1 MFDRHFG
8 VWPKGLPHHLTPPA
22 TTLPENLT
30 VTARRFPE
38 KVAIHYYGT
47 PVTWAELERSADRLA
62 GWLATVAGVKRGD
75 RVLLFMQNSPQFVIG
90 YYAILRANAVVVPV
104 NTMSRVEELRHIAGD
119 TGAAAAVIGQ
129 EMLDVVMPLAVAGSG
144 VLRHVAVA
152 AYSDFLRVGTD
163 LDLPEA
169 VAAAKREV
177 AGEGLAG
184 EGLAD
189 WQSVMDAGHAPP
201 ALEIGLDDWCVL
213 PFSSGTT
220 GRPKGC
226 LHSHRTVGFT
236 MFATLCWSPSGPES
250 VSLVGLPLFHVT
262 GMQNSMNMLVFQG
275 STMVMMS
282 RWNRR
287 TAAALIARH
296 RVTHWRCITTMAV
309 DLLSDPEAG
318 QFDLSSLVA
327 VSGGGAQMPKAVAD
341 RLHALTGIEYIEGYG
356 LTETIAPTHINPYH
370 RPKRQCGGIPIF
382 DTDARVVD
390 PETLVELEP
399 GAVGEIVV
407 AGPQIFLGYWNRP
420 EETAAVFFE
429 RDGKRFFRTGDLGYY
444 DDEGYFFLVDRLKRM
459 INASG
464 FKVWPA
470 EVEAMMY
477 EHPDIQEVCIIATP
491 DPRRGESVKAVIV
504 PRAGRAPAAVEIQG
518 WCRERMAAYKV
529 PAVLEFADGLPKSP
543 TGKVMWRVL
552 QERERPS
559 PPPAPPST
567 QAP

>member
-22 TTLPENLT
+22 TTIPENLT
-30 VTARRFPE
+30 VTARRFPD
-38 KVAIHYYGT
+38 KTAIHYYGT
-47 PVTWAELERSADRLA
+47 PVSWAEIDRAADSLA
-62 GWLATVAGVKRGD
+62 GWLAAEAGVRRGD
-75 RVLLFMQNSPQFVIG
+75 RVLLFLQNSPQFVIA
-90 YYAILRANAVVVPV
+90 YYAILRANALVVPV
-104 NTMSRVEELRHIAGD
+104 NTMSRTEELRHIAED
-119 TGAAAAVIGQ
+119 TAAVAAIVGQ
-129 EMLDVVMPLAVAGSG
+129 EMLEVVAPLLGG
-144 VLRHVAVA
+144 GTLRRVAVA
-152 AYSDFLRVGTD
+152 AYSDYVRAATD

-169 VAAAKREV
+169 VAAPRREPS
-177 AGEGLAG
+177 GGG
-184 EGLAD
+184 FAD
-189 WQSVMDAGHAPP
+189 WQAVMQARHPAPP
-201 ALEIGLDDWCVL
+201 LEIGLDDWCVL

-236 MFATLCWSPSGPES
+236 MFANACWSPSSPES
-250 VSLVGLPLFHVT
+250 VSLVSLPLFHVT

-309 DLLSDPEAG
+309 DLLSDPEASR
-318 QFDLSSLVA
+318 FDLSSLVA

-341 RLHALTGIEYIEGYG
+341 RLHALTGIDYIEGYG

-390 PETLVELEP
+390 PETLAELGVGE
-399 GAVGEIVV
+399 VGEIVV
-407 AGPQIFLGYWNRP
+407 AGPQVFLGYWNRP
-420 EETAAVFFE
+420 EDTAAVFFE

-459 INASG
+459 INAAG

-491 DPRRGESVKAVIV
+491 DPRRGETVKAVVV
-504 PRAGRAPAAVEIQG
+504 PRAGRDPSVEEIRG

-529 PAVLEFADGLPKSP
+529 PAVVEFADGLPKSP
-543 TGKVMWRVL
+543 TGKVQWRVL
-552 QERERPS
+552 QERERQAG
-559 PPPAPPST
+559 PAA
-567 QAP
+567 QAS

>member
-8 VWPKGLPHHLTPPA
+8 VWPKGLPHSLTPPS
-22 TTLPENLT
+22 TTLPENLA
-30 VTARRFPE
+30 VTARRFPG

-47 PVTWAELERSADRLA
+47 PITWAELDRATDRLA
-62 GWLATVAGVKRGD
+62 GWLHAVAGVGRGD

-104 NTMSRVEELRHIAGD
+104 NTMSKIEELRHIAED
-119 TGAAAAVIGQ
+119 TGAGAAVVGQ
-129 EMLDVVMPLAVAGSG
+129 EMLDVVTPLTGDG
-144 VLRHVAVA
+144 PLRHVAVA
-152 AYSDFLRVGTD
+152 RYGDCLQVPTD
-163 LDLPEA
+163 LDLPDAVEA
-169 VAAAKREV
+169 PRRTVDGPGLVAW
-177 AGEGLAG
+177 
-184 EGLAD
+184 D
-189 WQSVMDAGHAPP
+189 TVMASDHTAPP
-201 ALEIGLDDWCVL
+201 LLVGLDDWCVL

-236 MFATLCWSPSGPES
+236 MFGTLVWSPSGPES
-250 VSLVGLPLFHVT
+250 ISLVSLPLFHVT
-262 GMQNSMNMLVFQG
+262 GMQNSMNMLIYQG
-275 STMVMMS
+275 STMVMTT

-309 DLLSDPEAG
+309 DLLSDPDVAS
-318 QFDLSSLVA
+318 FDLSSLVA
-327 VSGGGAQMPKAVAD
+327 VSGGGAQMPAAIAD
-341 RLHALTGIEYIEGYG
+341 RLHALTGIEYLEGYG
-356 LTETIAPTHINPYH
+356 LTETIAPTHINPVG
-370 RPKRQCGGIPIF
+370 RSKRQCGGIPFF

-390 PETLVELEP
+390 PDTLAELGV

-407 AGPQIFLGYWNRP
+407 SGPQVFLGYWNRP
-420 EETAAVFFE
+420 EDTAAVFFE

-477 EHPDIQEVCIIATP
+477 AHPQIQEVCIIATP
-491 DPRRGESVKAVIV
+491 DPRRGETVKAVV
-504 PRAGRAPAAVEIQG
+504 VARPGPAPAPESIQD

-529 PAVLEFADGLPKSP
+529 PAVVEFAESLPKSP
-543 TGKVMWRVL
+543 TGKVQWRVL
-552 QERERPS
+552 QDQEN
-559 PPPAPPST
+559 
-567 QAP
+567 QAHAAVRTRAS

>member
-8 VWPKGLPHHLTPPA
+8 VWPKGLPHSLTPPA

-30 VTARRFPE
+30 VAARRFPD

-47 PVTWAELERSADRLA
+47 AISWAELDRATDRLA
-62 GWLATVAGVKRGD
+62 GWLSAVAGIGKGD
-75 RVLLFMQNSPQFVIG
+75 RVILFMQNSPQFVIG

-104 NTMSRVEELRHIAGD
+104 NTMSKIEELRHIVAD
-119 TGAAAAVIGQ
+119 TDAAAAIVGQ
-129 EMLDVVMPLAVAGSG
+129 EMLDVVAPLVGESP
-144 VLRHVAVA
+144 LKHVVVGCYGDYVRA
-152 AYSDFLRVGTD
+152 ATD

-169 VAAAKREV
+169 VAAPRRPVDGLGMV
-177 AGEGLAG
+177 AWEA
-184 EGLAD
+184 
-189 WQSVMDAGHAPP
+189 VMASDHPVPP
-201 ALEIGLDDWCVL
+201 LTVGLDDWCVL

-226 LHSHRTVGFT
+226 LHTYRTVGFT
-236 MFATLCWSPSGPES
+236 MYGTLVWSPSGPES
-250 VSLVGLPLFHVT
+250 VSLVSLPLFHVT
-262 GMQNSMNMLVFQG
+262 GMQNSMNMLIYQG
-275 STMVMMS
+275 SPMVIMT

-296 RVTHWRCITTMAV
+296 RVSHWRCITTMCV

-318 QFDLSSLVA
+318 SFDLSSLVA
-327 VSGGGAQMPKAVAD
+327 VSGGGAQMPAAVAD
-341 RLHALTGIEYIEGYG
+341 RLHALTGIEYLEGYG
-356 LTETIAPTHINPYH
+356 LTETIAPTHINPVG
-370 RPKRQCGGIPIF
+370 RSKRQCGGIPFF

-390 PETLVELEP
+390 PETLAELGPE
-399 GAVGEIVV
+399 AVGEIVV
-407 AGPQIFLGYWNRP
+407 SGPQVFLGYWNRP
-420 EETAAVFFE
+420 DDSAAVFFE

-477 EHPDIQEVCIIATP
+477 EHPGIQEVCIIATP
-491 DPRRGESVKAVIV
+491 DPHRGETVKAVVV
-504 PRAGRAPAAVEIQG
+504 PRNGAAPTVEDIQS

-529 PAVLEFADGLPKSP
+529 PAVIEFSDSLPKSP
-543 TGKVMWRVL
+543 TGKVQWRVL
-552 QERERPS
+552 QDQEN
-559 PPPAPPST
+559 
-567 QAP
+567 QARAAATT